1 MLLAA
6 TTLLIAANAAEPAA
20 TALVTVDFT
29 NEVRAIKPMH
39 AVNNGP
45 SVKKPGGDQKNGN
58 FVVTTS
64 AAIDAVAYVPEPWNV
79 PELME
84 TFRGEQVKSIAEWE
98 NIRAPE
104 ILERYRREVFGIRPK
119 EADERGRVSF
129 KMRDVREV
137 MDGKAVR
144 KVLDVVFDGPTGQ
157 FSFPV
162 TVFIPKS
169 PEKVPAFVLPCNVKR
184 STVDA
189 DGALS
194 SPFWPVGDIV
204 GRGFATA
211 AFVIGD
217 VAPDDKKPDF
227 DRAVFRSVQNVAERN
242 SESWASIS
250 AWAWAASRV
259 MDWIETEPLI
269 DSAHVGVV
277 GHSRCGKTAI
287 WTAVND
293 RRFAMACSNDSGCTG
308 AKLNHISLSESESIS
323 KVTRNFPHWFCR
335 NYNKYAEREMEM
347 DFDQHEL
354 LALVAPRLLC
364 VASATE
370 DHWAGQRGEWWGAKL
385 ASPAWELYGK
395 KGLVADS
402 YPAPETPQQEGCISY
417 HLRTGKH
424 FLSPYDWKCFMDFA
438 EHHGWRGA
446 KL

>member
-1 MLLAA
+1 MHKQTFEKLLA
-6 TTLLIAANAAEPAA
+6 I
-20 TALVTVDFT
+20 
-29 NEVRAIKPMH
+29 
-39 AVNNGP
+39 
-45 SVKKPGGDQKNGN
+45 
-58 FVVTTS
+58 
-64 AAIDAVAYVPEPWNV
+64 AVAIVVSTAVGADVPEPKNV
-79 PELME
+79 PELMR
-84 TFRGEQVKSIAEWE
+84 TFNGRKVESISEWE

-104 ILERYRREVFGIRPK
+104 ILNRYRREVFGIRPK

-144 KVLDVVFDGPTGQ
+144 KVLDVVLDGPEGR

-162 TVFIPKS
+162 TAFIPKS
-169 PEKVPAFVLPCNVKR
+169 PEKAPAFVLACNVKR
-184 STVDA
+184 STFDKE
-189 DGALS
+189 GALS

-204 GRGFATA
+204 GRGFATV

-227 DRAVFRSVQNVAERN
+227 DRAVFRSVQNVAKRN

-250 AWAWAASRV
+250 AWAWAASRI

-293 RRFAMACSNDSGCTG
+293 RRFAMVCSNDSGCTG
-308 AKLNHISLSESESIS
+308 AKLNHISLLESESIS

-424 FLSPYDWKCFMDFA
+424 SLSPYDWKCFMDFA

-446 KL
+446 CGARVGSL

>member
-1 MLLAA
+1 MRTEVSYLAA
-6 TTLLIAANAAEPAA
+6 CAA
-20 TALVTVDFT
+20 
-29 NEVRAIKPMH
+29 
-39 AVNNGP
+39 
-45 SVKKPGGDQKNGN
+45 
-58 FVVTTS
+58 
-64 AAIDAVAYVPEPWNV
+64 AVAAFVSVGAVANVPEPRNV
-79 PELME
+79 PELMS
-84 TFRGEQVKSIAEWE
+84 TFRGEHVKTIAEWE
-98 NIRAPE
+98 GVRAPE
-104 ILERYRREVFGIRPK
+104 ILERYRREVFGVRPK

-144 KVLDVVFDGPTGQ
+144 KVLDVMFDGPMGQ

-162 TVFIPKS
+162 TAFIPKS
-169 PEKVPAFVLPCNVKR
+169 PERVPAFVLACNVKR

-204 GRGFATA
+204 GRGFATV

-227 DRAVFRSVQNVAERN
+227 DRAVFRSVQNVAERSN
-242 SESWASIS
+242 ESWASIS

-287 WTAVND
+287 WAVVND
-293 RRFAMACSNDSGCTG
+293 RRFAMACSNNSGCTG
-308 AKLNHISLSESESIS
+308 AKLNHIFLTESESIS

-335 NYNKYAEREMEM
+335 NYNKYAKRDREM

-370 DHWAGQRGEWWGAKL
+370 DHWAGQRGEWWGGEVGFARVGTLRKEGSRRRFISCPRN
-385 ASPAWELYGK
+385 AAARRMHIVSPADRQTFPVPIRLEVLYGFRRTSWLARRETMICIRGARVSGGFRRGSGGRNLHEVEEHQPWK
-395 KGLVADS
+395 FRG
-402 YPAPETPQQEGCISY
+402 ETPRRVEI
-417 HLRTGKH
+417 
-424 FLSPYDWKCFMDFA
+424 
-438 EHHGWRGA
+438 
-446 KL
+446 